1 MDQTSCF
8 RPILS
13 HCVTLTFELQSLA
26 FDMTCHLN
34 VIHIYAKL
42 FQNPSINDKI
52 MDRQTILSSLT
63 LNCYLDLHPN
73 HTVLSHYTP
82 PHEGQ
87 HFCQVLLNSSTY
99 EGVMDQTSCFITL
112 ALEL

>member
-1 MDQTSCF
+1 M
-8 RPILS
+8 
-13 HCVTLTFELQSLA
+13 TLTFELKSLA

-34 VIHIYAKL
+34 VIQIYAKL
-42 FQNPSINDKI
+42 FQNPSIHVNDKI
-52 MDRQTILSSLT
+52 MNRQAILSPLT
-63 LNCYLDLHPN
+63 LNCDLDLHPS
-73 HTVLSHYTP
+73 HTVLSHCTP
-82 PHEGQ
+82 SHEGQ